1 MASWRSLFKPVF
13 NLPPAKLNLSLQ
25 VDFGRLRR
33 AYFWKMKTISR
44 LLGLALV
51 LGMFGAAMTTEAA
64 EKKKAKAKQLRHFV
78 CFKYKA
84 EVSKEKIAE
93 VEKAFVGLE
102 KKIKEIKGFE
112 KGLNNS
118 PEGLNKGFKHCY
130 MITFNSEKAR
140 DAYLVHPDHKKFVEL
155 VGPVLEDVFVVDYWA
170 DK

>member
-1 MASWRSLFKPVF
+1 MRPD
-13 NLPPAKLNLSLQ
+13 KLILSLLA
-25 VDFGRLRR
+25 VFGRLRR
-33 AYFWKMKTISR
+33 VHFWKMKSISK
-44 LLGLALV
+44 LLGLALL

-130 MITFNSEKAR
+130 LITFDSEKGR

-170 DK
+170 GK